1 MWVRVCLLYCLMA
14 QAIAT
19 MAMAEPVSELYDDWQ
34 NSAVFI
40 NQTLDKA
47 LLQRFIVRAQSLS
60 KQNPTNPQAWALSG
74 QIKAFYASQIPSIEG
89 LKMAKQARDDLQYAL
104 SLDPRVFPHQTYAEL
119 GYLYHNTPGWPF
131 SFGSQSM
138 AEKLLYKALELDP
151 QGLMS
156 NLRAGEFWFDQK
168 NYIQAQKHLQVAVDG
183 AAAKKQ
189 DAWIEFQLLQ
199 ANQMLA
205 KINK

>member
-1 MWVRVCLLYCLMA
+1 MWTRVFLLCCLMA
-14 QAIAT
+14 QSIAT
-19 MAMAEPVSELYDDWQ
+19 MAMADPVSELFDDWQ

-47 LLQRFIVRAQSLS
+47 LLERFIVRAQSLS
-60 KQNPTNPQAWALSG
+60 KQNPTNAQAWALSG
-74 QIKAFYASQIPSIEG
+74 QIKAFYASQVPSIEG
-89 LKMAKQARDDLQYAL
+89 LKIAKQARDDLQYAL

-131 SFGSQSM
+131 SFGSQTM
-138 AEKLLYKALELDP
+138 AEKLLSKALEIDP

-168 NYIQAQKHLQVAVDG
+168 NYAQAQKHLQLAVDC

-189 DAWIEFQLLQ
+189 DGWIEFQLIQ
-199 ANQMLA
+199 ANQMLT
-205 KINK
+205 KITK